1 MRVFDILRNM
11 NSVFGYVKK
20 LEEMFF
26 YKDLMFELVYL
37 DVLGILR
44 ISDYVLQ
51 IFFFF
56 YINFQFLGLFDGGFG
71 LVFFV
76 NWFLINIE
84 VLI

>member
-1 MRVFDILRNM
+1 MLAFDVFVAWNNLVEFRVFILMRVFDILRNM

-44 ISDYVLQ
+44 ISDYVL
-51 IFFFF
+51 
-56 YINFQFLGLFDGGFG
+56 
-71 LVFFV
+71 
-76 NWFLINIE
+76 
-84 VLI
+84 